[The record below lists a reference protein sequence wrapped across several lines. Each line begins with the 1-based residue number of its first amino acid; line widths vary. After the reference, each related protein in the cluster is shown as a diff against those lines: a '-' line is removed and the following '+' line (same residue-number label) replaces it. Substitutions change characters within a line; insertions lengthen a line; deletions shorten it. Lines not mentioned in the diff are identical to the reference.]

1 MDALIVIGML
11 IVITLVHEAAH
22 ALVAVMLGYKLKKI
36 YLGIPI
42 NTSFKGLEFT
52 TVILKKKYRGIEFG
66 ISWLIL
72 GGAVDFYDF
81 DEAPA
86 WKMTLIAFAG
96 PLSNFLMAFCSIW
109 FLAGLGPALTVTS
122 TLALA
127 VLQAL
132 GLLVTGQVSL
142 SQLTGPI
149 GFISAMSGVA
159 AAYPLGWLVVWNV
172 INIALFV
179 TNLMPIPALDGGQIF
194 LSWVGQILGKK
205 SQRPIRLLTITSLN
219 LLCAFMVLVMAKD
232 ILVGLAILAALLPH

>member
-1 MDALIVIGML
+1 MDALTVIGML
-11 IVITLVHEAAH
+11 IVITLIHEAAH

-42 NTSFKGLEFT
+42 TATFKGLEFT
-52 TVILKKKYRGIEFG
+52 TVILKKKYRGVEYG

-72 GGAVDFYDF
+72 GGAVDFHDF
-81 DEAPA
+81 EDAPA
-86 WKMTLIAFAG
+86 WKMSLIAVAG

-109 FLAGLGPALTVTS
+109 FLAGLTPAITVTS
-122 TLALA
+122 TLAMA

-132 GLLVTGQVSL
+132 GLLVTGRVSL
-142 SQLTGPI
+142 SQLTGPV
-149 GFISAMSGVA
+149 GFISAMSDVA
-159 AAYPLGWLVVWNV
+159 AVYPFGWLVVWNV

-179 TNLMPIPALDGGQIF
+179 TNLLPIPALDGGQIL

-205 SQRPIRLLTITSLN
+205 SQRPIKLLTITSLN

-232 ILVGLAILAALLPH
+232 ILVGLAVLAAMLPH

>member
-1 MDALIVIGML
+1 MDALIVIAML
-11 IVITLVHEAAH
+11 IAITLVHEIAH
-22 ALVAVMLGYKLKKI
+22 ALVAIMLGYKLKKI

-42 NTSFKGLEFT
+42 NAGFRGIEFT
-52 TVILKKKYRGIEFG
+52 TVILKKQYRGVEYG

-72 GGAVDFYDF
+72 GGAVDFHDF
-81 DEAPA
+81 DAAPA

-109 FLAGLGPALTVTS
+109 FLAGLGPAINVTT
-122 TLALA
+122 TLAMG

-132 GLLVTGQVSL
+132 GLLVTGQVSF
-142 SQLTGPI
+142 SQLTGPM

-179 TNLMPIPALDGGQIF
+179 TNLLPIPALDGGQIL
-194 LSWVGQILGKK
+194 LSWVGQILGEK

-232 ILVGLAILAALLPH
+232 IVTGLAILAALIH